1 MYRICSASGTTT
13 TANEDITSAIKAL
26 TLLNGIPDSLSP
38 FVLRKANIFLNANSG
53 IYFNT
58 QSSDITLG
66 LNKTFVKETFPTSGE
81 FVVATNLQDVL
92 ISKINIETAGTAWE
106 ITFLY

>member
-13 TANEDITSAIKAL
+13 SANEDIMEAIKTA
-26 TLLNGIPDSLSP
+26 TLNKGKSSHEYP
-38 FVLRKANIFLNANSG
+38 FVLRKVNIFLTSNSN

-58 QSSDITLG
+58 KDSDIALS